1 MSRDGDGN
9 RAHRTGNRAPSV
21 SISLTD
27 ERGQSNVVGVAV
39 LIGLTMISLGT
50 LTAAVGTVV
59 ESHAAAAN
67 ADRVADDLDA
77 AIQPVEA
84 TGRHTGRLSFTD
96 GEFRTIARTVRIH
109 DGSAWRAYDVGG
121 IEYESGSHRVLAV
134 AGAIVRDYG
143 GGAKMY
149 RDPPFAVSKGVALFG
164 VAVLDAN
171 GTGSIT
177 TDRATTLSLATNVTH
192 ERQDLG
198 NEEFAIAIETD
209 APGAWERYFERIG
222 ADVERKSF
230 EGDAHGSVVARFDGA
245 RTGYLVRHTLDLEV
259 RHV

>member
-1 MSRDGDGN
+1 MTRDSRVP
-9 RAHRTGNRAPSV
+9 AISV
-21 SISLTD
+21 AVPTVD
-27 ERGQSNVVGVAV
+27 DRGQSNVIGVAV

-59 ESHAAAAN
+59 ESNAAAAN
-67 ADRVADDLDA
+67 ADRVADDLEA

-84 TGRHTGRLSFTD
+84 TGRHTGRVSFTD
-96 GEFRTIARTVRIH
+96 GEFRTVDRTVRIH
-109 DGSAWRAYDVGG
+109 NGSGWTAYEADGVA
-121 IEYESGSHRVLAV
+121 YESGSHRVLAV

-149 RDPPFAVSKGVALFG
+149 RDPPFAVSEGVALFG
-164 VAVLDAN
+164 IAVL
-171 GTGSIT
+171 GGEETRSVT
-177 TDRATTLSLATNVTH
+177 TDEATTLALTSNVSH
-192 ERQDLG
+192 EREALG
-198 NEEFAIAIETD
+198 DGEFAVAIETD

-230 EGDAHGSVVARFDGA
+230 AGDAHDSVVARFDGT
-245 RTGYLVRHTLDLEV
+245 RTGYLVRHTLGLEV